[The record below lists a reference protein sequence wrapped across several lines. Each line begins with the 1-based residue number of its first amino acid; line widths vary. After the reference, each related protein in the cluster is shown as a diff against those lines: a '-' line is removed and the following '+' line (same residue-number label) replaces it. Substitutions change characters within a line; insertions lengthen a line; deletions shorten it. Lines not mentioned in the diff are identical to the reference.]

1 MPSTTLQTPAGTT
14 LAYAHTP
21 GRTPTLVFL
30 PGFRSD
36 MTGEK
41 ATMLAAH
48 AQSLGHASLRLDYS
62 GHGASTGAFEHGTI
76 GLWTQNALQ
85 VIDHATQ
92 GPLLIVGSSMGG
104 WIALLAALARPAR
117 VTALVGIAPAPD
129 FTETLIWQ
137 NLDQP
142 ARAALQRDGMLR
154 TPGPHGGDQVITAAL
169 IEEARNHLL
178 LNAPIPLACP
188 VRLLHGLRDADVPW
202 QTSLTLAD
210 RLQSPNVQ
218 ITLIK
223 DGEHRLSRPQDL
235 ALLRATIDEL
245 LTA

>member
-1 MPSTTLQTPAGTT
+1 MPPSTLQTPDGTT

-62 GHGASTGAFEHGTI
+62 GHGASTGRFEQGTI
-76 GLWTQNALQ
+76 GLWTQNALDI
-85 VIDHATQ
+85 IDHATQ
-92 GPLLIVGSSMGG
+92 GPLLLVGSSMGG
-104 WIALLAALARPAR
+104 WIALLVALARPTR
-117 VTALVGIAPAPD
+117 TAALIGIAPAPD

-137 NLDQP
+137 TLDAT
-142 ARAALQRDGMLR
+142 ARAALLR
-154 TPGPHGGDQVITAAL
+154 TGALHTPSPHGDTIITATL

-178 LNAPIPLACP
+178 LHRPIPLTCP
-188 VRLLHGLRDADVPW
+188 VRLLHGQRDADVPW
-202 QTSLTLAD
+202 QTSLRLAEQ
-210 RLQSPNVQ
+210 LQSPDVHL
-218 ITLIK
+218 TLIK
-223 DGEHRLSRPQDL
+223 DAEHRLSRPQDL
-235 ALLRATIDEL
+235 ALLRATVEAL
-245 LTA
+245 LEA

>member
-1 MPSTTLQTPAGTT
+1 MPPSTLQTPAGTT

-62 GHGASTGAFEHGTI
+62 GHGASTGAFEQGTI
-76 GLWTQNALQ
+76 GLWTQNALEI
-85 VIDHATQ
+85 IDHATQ

-104 WIALLAALARPAR
+104 WIALLVALARPAR
-117 VTALVGIAPAPD
+117 TAALIGIAPAPD

-137 NLDQP
+137 TLDEP
-142 ARAALQRDGMLR
+142 ARAPLLRTGALQ
-154 TPGPHGGDQVITAAL
+154 TPSPHGTHTITALL

-178 LNAPIPLACP
+178 LHAPIPLTCP
-188 VRLLHGLRDADVPW
+188 IRLIHGQRDADVPW
-202 QTSLTLAD
+202 QTSLTLAN
-210 RLQSPNVQ
+210 RLTSPDVQ

-223 DGEHRLSRPQDL
+223 DAEHRLSRPQDL
-235 ALLRATIDEL
+235 ALLRTTVTNL
-245 LTA
+245 LTT

>member
-1 MPSTTLQTPAGTT
+1 MPPSTLQTPDGTT

-62 GHGASTGAFEHGTI
+62 GHGASTGVFEQGTI
-76 GLWTQNALQ
+76 GLWTQNALDI
-85 VIDHATQ
+85 IDHATQ
-92 GPLLIVGSSMGG
+92 GPLLLVGSSMGG
-104 WIALLAALARPAR
+104 WIALLVALARPTR
-117 VTALVGIAPAPD
+117 TAALIGIAPAPD

-137 NLDQP
+137 TLDAT
-142 ARAALQRDGMLR
+142 ARAALLR
-154 TPGPHGGDQVITAAL
+154 TGALHTPSPHGDTIITATL

-178 LNAPIPLACP
+178 LHRPIPLTCP
-188 VRLLHGLRDADVPW
+188 VRLLHGQRDADVPW
-202 QTSLTLAD
+202 QTSLRLAEQ
-210 RLQSPNVQ
+210 LQSPDVHL
-218 ITLIK
+218 TLIK
-223 DGEHRLSRPQDL
+223 DAEHRLSRPQDL
-235 ALLRATIDEL
+235 ALLRATVEAL
-245 LTA
+245 LEA